1 MSVKRLQEVSRKA
14 ELNNEGL
21 YIVGE
26 RGRAGALAALDR
38 LCEENSEG
46 LKRLAGIK
54 S

>member
-26 RGRAGALAALDR
+26 RGRDGRYWAGDDFGWQSPGSYKKLI
-38 LCEENSEG
+38 G
-46 LKRLAGIK
+46 Y
-54 S
+54 